1 LSLNKKIYKS
11 GKCQFPV
18 GNACTTFVSTK
29 LLNAMTFQFNSAI
42 LIFSIAIT
50 ALFANIANAQE
61 NALKITPFQPL
72 LGKFSIQYERVLS
85 PQNTAVLEFQKWNE
99 RRQTGGGLF
108 AFGIFVSST
117 DVTTTNGYRM
127 QVLGRHYIGK
137 AMNGGFLEG
146 GGYFGKH
153 DIEVRNETSSF
164 NPWAIFGT
172 DPLGF
177 YQNEVHVDRYDNVKV
192 AGLKLGGGWQ
202 KSQGVLTF
210 ECSAGLNFNAINS
223 RNIRP
228 TLSQKPV
235 APYGRIALGVKF

>member
-1 LSLNKKIYKS
+1 MKNQVQSSALTLTISFAI
-11 GKCQFPV
+11 FA
-18 GNACTTFVSTK
+18 ACT
-29 LLNAMTFQFNSAI
+29 L
-42 LIFSIAIT
+42 
-50 ALFANIANAQE
+50 NAQE

-99 RRQTGGGLF
+99 RRQTSAGLF
-108 AFGIFVSST
+108 AFGIFVSSS

-127 QVLGRHYIGK
+127 QVLGRHYTGK

-153 DIEVRNETSSF
+153 DIEIRNETSSF

-202 KSQGVLTF
+202 KSKGILTF

-228 TLSQKPV
+228 TLGQKTV

>member
-1 LSLNKKIYKS
+1 MKNQV
-11 GKCQFPV
+11 QF
-18 GNACTTFVSTK
+18 
-29 LLNAMTFQFNSAI
+29 SAFTLTI
-42 LIFSIAIT
+42 AFAIFAGS
-50 ALFANIANAQE
+50 ALNAQE
-61 NALKITPFQPL
+61 NAIKITPFQPL

-99 RRQTGGGLF
+99 RRQTGAGLF
-108 AFGIFVSST
+108 AFGIFVSSS

-127 QVLGRHYIGK
+127 QVLGRHYTRK

-177 YQNEVHVDRYDNVKV
+177 YQNKIEVNRYDNVTV

-202 KSQGVLTF
+202 KSQGILTF

-228 TLSQKPV
+228 TLGQKKV